1 MPRKP
6 LSLSDQK
13 KAPTASGPAGI
24 KEIAAALGTSI
35 GTVDRALHSRPGI
48 NPITRSRVLQM
59 AESMGYRPNLA
70 ARHLKSQKQL
80 RIAVHLPA
88 EISFFFDAVR
98 EGIAEAA
105 APFGSALCID
115 PATYPRLG
123 EGDADLFE
131 RALRDSPAGIVICPG
146 LPAAMKPLIRRAAR
160 KNIPVVCVATDAPG
174 TERLT
179 AVLACPLTSGAIAG
193 ELLSRTARAA
203 GPFAVVTG
211 SLQTEDHGDK
221 VEGFRASLGQ
231 FGDAREIA
239 AIIEMHDDPQAAYE
253 QTNGLLR
260 RRRDL
265 SGLYVTTA
273 NSLPVIEAVAK
284 NGRADE
290 ITVVTTDLFPALLP
304 LIRSGRVL
312 ATIYQRPQTQG
323 RLAFQALYQFLL
335 ERKYP
340 AATIKVAPHIVM
352 RSNLDLFVD
361 RVPGE
366 QDQGFDEEMRGR
378 PTWA

>member
-1 MPRKP
+1 MPPRK
-6 LSLSDQK
+6 SLLTSNQK
-13 KAPTASGPAGI
+13 KVASSGPAGI

-70 ARHLKSQKQL
+70 ARHLKSQKQI

-105 APFGSALCID
+105 APFGSALRID

-123 EGDADLFE
+123 EGDAELFE
-131 RALRDSPAGIVICPG
+131 QALRDGPAGMVICPG

-160 KNIPVVCVATDAPG
+160 KNIPVVCVATDATG

-179 AVLACPLTSGAIAG
+179 AVLACPLTSGAIAS
-193 ELLSRTARAA
+193 ELLSRTTHAA

-221 VEGFRASLGQ
+221 VEGFRESLRQ
-231 FGDAREIA
+231 LGDTREIA
-239 AIIEMHDDPQAAYE
+239 TIIEMHDDPQAAYA
-253 QTNGLLR
+253 QTNELLR
-260 RRRDL
+260 KRRDL
-265 SGLYVTTA
+265 CGLYVTTA
-273 NSLPVIEAVAK
+273 NSLPVIEAIAH
-284 NGRADE
+284 NGRADK

-323 RLAFQALYQFLL
+323 RLAFQSLYQFLL

-352 RSNLDLFVD
+352 RSNLDLFAD
-361 RVPGE
+361 RISGD
-366 QDQGFDEEMRGR
+366 QDQDSHE
-378 PTWA
+378 